1 MYFLEKR
8 VQGVHATLTLFA
20 IRLKSVVV
28 CYNTIKNIANFKI
41 TLCSSQGQEQGGY
54 VMSYAIIRNA
64 KYKSENLKGI
74 YRHNERR
81 NTNYSNKNIDK
92 DKIFIS
98 LSPKKLHFF

>member
-1 MYFLEKR
+1 
-8 VQGVHATLTLFA
+8 
-20 IRLKSVVV
+20 V
-28 CYNTIKNIANFKI
+28 CYNTTEKGANFKI

-81 NTNYSNKNIDK
+81 NTNYSNRNIDK
-92 DKIFIS
+92 DKSYLNYS
-98 LSPKKLHFF
+98 LKSPQFTYEKEFQRIRKEYNLKG